1 MDGHTIKPLTLA
13 NTFVVGEVLMKPRTI
28 RLPEDLD
35 RLLQDEAEK
44 TGTTEAE
51 IIRRVLCDYYRIREG
66 ETSIETLIRRIVGE
80 VLEESTSKSTPR
92 APQSTSAEKERAP
105 SRTLEAPPRAPYE
118 HLGAPLKST
127 SKAPLSTP
135 KSTLVAPQSTAEP
148 DVIEVLKIIKAH
160 HDQGEEPTANEV
172 AQEAG
177 MDKRPLG
184 RLMKATGVQAKNT
197 TRGGVTARYYTLDLK
212 PKIEEL
218 IAKGDSKA

>member
-1 MDGHTIKPLTLA
+1 
-13 NTFVVGEVLMKPRTI
+13 MKPRTV
-28 RLPEDLD
+28 RLPDDLD
-35 RLLQDEAEK
+35 HLLQDEAEK

-66 ETSIETLIRRIVGE
+66 ETSIEALIRRIVEE
-80 VLEESTSKSTPR
+80 VLAESTSIAPRSTSNGTSG
-92 APQSTSAEKERAP
+92 APQSTSTKKERAP
-105 SRTLEAPPRAPYE
+105 SRTLEAPIIAPPK
-118 HLGAPLKST
+118 HLGAPIEST
-127 SKAPLSTP
+127 FE
-135 KSTLVAPQSTAEP
+135 APQSTEAP

-160 HDQGEEPTANEV
+160 HDRGEEPTADEV

-184 RLMKATGVQAKNT
+184 RLMKAIGVQAKNT

-218 IAKGDSKA
+218 LAAGG